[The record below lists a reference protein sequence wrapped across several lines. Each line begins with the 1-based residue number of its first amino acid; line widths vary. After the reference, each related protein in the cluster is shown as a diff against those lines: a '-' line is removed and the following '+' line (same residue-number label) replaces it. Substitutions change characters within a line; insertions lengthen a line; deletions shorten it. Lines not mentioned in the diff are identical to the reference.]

1 MRFLALGLVA
11 LLLTACAS
19 ALRWEGGSRDGQ
31 YQVRSGD
38 TLYSIAL
45 RHDVDYRDLARWN
58 GIGRNYL
65 IKPGQTLRLGPPDGD
80 RTATRTAESRGSD
93 GAGRARGGDRSTSS
107 RPAEPSPVPQTP
119 RTPERS
125 VGDWQWPLQGEIV
138 RGFDLPSSKGLDIGA
153 AEGSRVRAAAGG
165 RVVYSGSALKGYG
178 ELIIVK
184 HNETYLSAYGYNRRR
199 LAEEGDEVTAGQVI
213 AEVGTGPAQ
222 KSMLHFE
229 IRKAG
234 KPVDPLRLLPADG

>member
-31 YQVRSGD
+31 YEVRSGD

-65 IKPGQTLRLGPPDGD
+65 IQPGQKLRLSPPDGG
-80 RTATRTAESRGSD
+80 TSPTRTADSGRGSD
-93 GAGRARGGDRSTSS
+93 GDSTARSGDRSSAS
-107 RPAEPSPVPQTP
+107 RPSSPPPSRQES
-119 RTPERS
+119 ERP
-125 VGDWQWPLQGEIV
+125 VGDWQWPLKGEIV
-138 RGFDLPSSKGLDIGA
+138 RGFELPSSKGLDIGA
-153 AEGSRVRAAAGG
+153 AEGARVRAAAGG
-165 RVVYSGSALKGYG
+165 RVVYSGTALKGYG

-199 LAEEGDEVTAGQVI
+199 LAEEGDEVAAGEVI
-213 AEVGTGPAQ
+213 AEVGSGPAQ

>member
-1 MRFLALGLVA
+1 MRILALGLVA

-19 ALRWEGGSRDGQ
+19 ALRWEGGSDNGH
-31 YQVRSGD
+31 YVVRPGD

-45 RHDVDYRDLARWN
+45 RRDVDYRDLARWN
-58 GIGRNYL
+58 GIGRDYL
-65 IKPGQTLRLGPPDGD
+65 IKPGQRLRLSPPSGAD
-80 RTATRTAESRGSD
+80 APTRTARGD
-93 GAGRARGGDRSTSS
+93 RGGGDKARSGDRSTSS
-107 RPAEPSPVPQTP
+107 SRPASPPAVPRQQP
-119 RTPERS
+119 DRPI
-125 VGDWQWPLQGEIV
+125 GDWQWPLKGQIV
-138 RGFDLPSSKGLDIGA
+138 RGFELPASKGLDIGA
-153 AEGSRVRAAAGG
+153 AEGTRVRAAAGG

-199 LAEEGDEVTAGQVI
+199 LAEEGDEVRAGQVI

-222 KSMLHFE
+222 KAMLHFE

>member
-1 MRFLALGLVA
+1 MRLLTTGLLALM
-11 LLLTACAS
+11 LTACAS
-19 ALRWEGGSRDGQ
+19 ALRWEGGSARDGH
-31 YQVRSGD
+31 YEVRSGD

-58 GIGRNYL
+58 GISRNYL
-65 IKPGQTLRLGPPDGD
+65 IRPGQQLRLSPPASQP
-80 RTATRTAESRGSD
+80 TPTRTASNRSSPDRESQPSD
-93 GAGRARGGDRSTSS
+93 SDRSDSS
-107 RPAEPSPVPQTP
+107 RTSTPAPAPV
-119 RTPERS
+119 ERD
-125 VGDWQWPLQGEIV
+125 VGAWQWPVTGDIL
-138 RGFDLPSSKGLDIGA
+138 RGFKLPDSKGVDIAA
-153 AEGSRVRAAAGG
+153 AEGTKVRAVAPG

-199 LAEEGDEVTAGQVI
+199 LAEEGDEVDAGQTI

-222 KSMLHFE
+222 RSMLHFE
-229 IRKAG
+229 IRRAG

>member
-31 YQVRSGD
+31 YEVRSGD

-65 IKPGQTLRLGPPDGD
+65 IKPGQKLRLSPPDGG
-80 RTATRTAESRGSD
+80 TPATRTADSGRGSD
-93 GAGRARGGDRSTSS
+93 DGGKTRGGDRSTTS
-107 RPAEPSPVPQTP
+107 RPSSPPPSRQE
-119 RTPERS
+119 PERS
-125 VGDWQWPLQGEIV
+125 VGDWQWPLKGEIV
-138 RGFDLPSSKGLDIGA
+138 RGFELPSSKGLDIGA
-153 AEGSRVRAAAGG
+153 AEGARVRAAAGG

-178 ELIIVK
+178 ELIIIK

-199 LAEEGDEVTAGQVI
+199 LAEEGDEVAAGEVI
-213 AEVGTGPAQ
+213 AEVGSGPAQ

>member
-1 MRFLALGLVA
+1 MRLLATGLIA

-19 ALRWEGGSRDGQ
+19 ALRWEGGGKDGH
-31 YQVRSGD
+31 YEVRSGD

-45 RHDVDYRDLARWN
+45 RHDLDYRDLARWN

-65 IKPGQTLRLGPPDGD
+65 IRPGEQLRLSPPESQQ
-80 RTATRTAESRGSD
+80 APTRTASRSASGARAGKQESASPSRE
-93 GAGRARGGDRSTSS
+93 ST
-107 RPAEPSPVPQTP
+107 RDTPAPQ
-119 RTPERS
+119 RTEQA
-125 VGDWQWPLQGEIV
+125 VGEWRWPLKGEIV
-138 RGFDLPSSKGLDIGA
+138 RGFKPPDSKGIDIGA
-153 AEGSRVRAAAGG
+153 SEGTRVHAVAPG

-199 LAEEGDEVTAGQVI
+199 LAEEGDAVSAGQVI
-213 AEVGTGPAQ
+213 AEVGKGPAQ
-222 KSMLHFE
+222 RAMLHFE

>member
-19 ALRWEGGSRDGQ
+19 ALRWEGPPREGQ
-31 YQVRSGD
+31 YIVRSGD

-58 GIGRNYL
+58 GIGRDYL
-65 IKPGQTLRLGPPDGD
+65 IKPGQVLRLSPPQGG
-80 RTATRTAESRGSD
+80 RTPTRTASTGGGGGGGKAR
-93 GAGRARGGDRSTSS
+93 AGERSTPS
-107 RPAEPSPVPQTP
+107 RPPPAAPGRQEPNRPVGQW
-119 RTPERS
+119 R
-125 VGDWQWPLQGEIV
+125 WPLKGEIL
-138 RGFDLPSSKGLDIGA
+138 RGFDPPASKGLDIRA
-153 AEGSRVRAAAGG
+153 PEGTRVRAAAAG

-178 ELIIVK
+178 ELVIVK

-199 LAEEGDEVTAGQVI
+199 LAEEGDEVAAGDVI

-222 KSMLHFE
+222 KPMLHFE
-229 IRKAG
+229 IREAG
-234 KPVDPLRLLPADG
+234 KPVNPLRLLPAGG